1 MQRVS
6 HAKSATDSHNGKPHM
21 NSYTYEQLSVG
32 MEEHFEHTVTSE
44 MMDRFLQVCG
54 DCNPLHCDEEYAK
67 SFGFPGRVVYGMLSA
82 SLYST
87 LVGVYLPG
95 EHCLLYS
102 VDTKFRKPVFIGDTL
117 QVSGTVAEKNDSVEM
132 VTIDAVIMNQNR
144 EKVSKAVLKVGFL
157 FPQKSPT
164 GLDN

>member
-1 MQRVS
+1 
-6 HAKSATDSHNGKPHM
+6 M
-21 NSYTYEQLSVG
+21 NSYTYEQLSIG

-44 MMDRFLQVCG
+44 MMDWFLQICG
-54 DCNPLHCDEEYAK
+54 DSNPLHCDEEYAK

-95 EHCLLYS
+95 KHCLLYS

-117 QVSGTVAEKNDSVEM
+117 IVRGTVVEKNDSVKM
-132 VTIDAVIMNQNR
+132 VTINALILNQHHD
-144 EKVSKAVLKVGFL
+144 KVSKAVIKVGFL
-157 FPQKSPT
+157 DQQNTSRS
-164 GLDN
+164 LA